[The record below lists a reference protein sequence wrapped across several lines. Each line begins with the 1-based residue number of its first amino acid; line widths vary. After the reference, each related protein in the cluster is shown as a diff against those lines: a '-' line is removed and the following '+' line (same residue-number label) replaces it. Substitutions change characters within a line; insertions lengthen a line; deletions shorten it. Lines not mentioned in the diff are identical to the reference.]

1 MASFSFALPGSRTR
15 LAFKFALVG
24 ASGLLVNQLAL
35 ALFTEFGEIPVLVS
49 AIAATQVSSTWN
61 FLGSE
66 YWVFS
71 GRLSRGSRF
80 GRYFAFM
87 ALNNVSLLLRIP
99 MLWVLYDVLGIHY
112 LIANPITL
120 LVLWAL
126 RFAFA
131 DGWIWRTTSAVR
143 ADGGSAD
150 GGSADGGSADGGSDA
165 SIMERTGLRIISSGP
180 GEATYHYDIAGVLR
194 IDSDVRLRELFHF
207 LTDVPGR
214 PDIQIKTQR
223 VGGLPGRR
231 TRFVASG
238 STLSYYEHLG
248 MAGANFRITMG
259 DPITVE
265 AAALL
270 ARSPHVLYTNVVE
283 ALLRFVLTSRGYVL
297 LHSACLV
304 ANGQAMLLSAQTDT
318 GKTSTV
324 IRLVREHGYEFL
336 SDDMTIIS
344 SDGRALC
351 YPKPMTLSYHTMS
364 SIKGGELRGRERAAL
379 AVQSRLH
386 SKSGRSVGR
395 FLGGLNIP
403 IMSVNSIVQILVPPP
418 KFAIDALMPAAIGT
432 EAPISHVFLME
443 RGEASTERVAIDEGI
458 PTLIANTDDAYGF
471 PPFATFAP
479 HLRIGAD
486 DYDALR
492 NKEEALLRSAL
503 KKARIIRVRVPG
515 HEWAEQLPEF
525 LRGYDEELEG
535 DGVAGLIAIPIE
547 GEVIDS
553 RPVRNAG

>member
-15 LAFKFALVG
+15 LAVKFAVVG
-24 ASGLLVNQLAL
+24 ASGLVVNQLAL
-35 ALFTEFGEIPVLVS
+35 VLLAPVVEHLEVFGSVFYLVA
-49 AIAATQVSSTWN
+49 AIAATQISSTWN

-71 GRLSRGSRF
+71 GRLSKGSRF
-80 GRYFAFM
+80 GRYLAFM
-87 ALNNVSLLLRIP
+87 ALNNASLLLRIP
-99 MLWVLYDVLGIHY
+99 MLWVMHQILDINY

-120 LVLWAL
+120 LALWAL
-126 RFAFA
+126 RFVFA
-131 DGWIWRTTSAVR
+131 DGWIWRSTSAVR
-143 ADGGSAD
+143 AGSE
-150 GGSADGGSADGGSDA
+150 GPTQ
-165 SIMERTGLRIISSGP
+165 ERNGLRIISSGP
-180 GEATYHYDIAGVLR
+180 GQATYHYDIAGVLR
-194 IDSDVRLRELFHF
+194 IESDVRLRELFHF

-214 PDIQIKTQR
+214 PDILIKAQR

-283 ALLRFVLTSRGYVL
+283 ALLRFVLTSRGFVL

-304 ANGQAMLLSAQTDT
+304 ANGQAVLLSAQTDT

-344 SDGRALC
+344 PDGRALC

-403 IMSVNSIVQILVPPP
+403 IMSVNSIVQILIPPP
-418 KFAIDALMPAAIGT
+418 KFAIDALMPAEIGT

-443 RGEASTERVAIDEGI
+443 RGEASSERVGIDDGI

-492 NKEEALLRSAL
+492 DKEEALLRSAL
-503 KKARIIRVRVPG
+503 KKARIIRIRVPG
-515 HEWAEQLPEF
+515 HEWAERLPDF
-525 LRGYDEELEG
+525 LKGQAYDEDLDG
-535 DGVAGLIAIPIE
+535 DAMPGLIAIPIE
-547 GEVIDS
+547 SGAKVIDS
-553 RPVRNAG
+553 RRVRNAG